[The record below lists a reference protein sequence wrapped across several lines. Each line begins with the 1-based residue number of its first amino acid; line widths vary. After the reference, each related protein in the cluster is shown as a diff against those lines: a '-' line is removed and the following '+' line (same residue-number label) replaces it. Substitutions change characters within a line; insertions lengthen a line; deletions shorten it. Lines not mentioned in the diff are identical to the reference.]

1 MAHNAPGKH
10 YRKGLSMVQLTK
22 MFPDDETAERWFVK
36 TRWPNGIAC
45 PRCGSMDIKER
56 TTRKPQPYHCRDCQ
70 KYFSVKTDSL
80 MHNSPLGCQVWAIVI
95 YLLNTNIK
103 GISSMKLHRELG
115 ITQKSA
121 WFLAHRIRENFQ
133 DRHRLFTGPAEA
145 DETFVGGK
153 EKNKHSRQKLRA
165 GRGSI
170 GKVAVAGV
178 KDRATGRVS
187 AAVVTDTDG
196 QTLRGFV
203 TDRVSPNATV
213 YTDDHAAYRGLL
225 NHAAVKH
232 SVGEFVNNQ
241 VHTNGIES
249 FWSLFKRGYYGTY
262 HKMSPAHLNRYVREF
277 TGRHNHREDDTL
289 DQMAAV
295 VRGMDGKRLPY
306 RDLIA

>member
-1 MAHNAPGKH
+1 
-10 YRKGLSMVQLTK
+10 MVELTK
-22 MFPDDETAERWFVK
+22 MFPDDETAERWFVE

-45 PRCGSMDIKER
+45 PKCGSFDIQER
-56 TTRKPQPYHCRDCQ
+56 KTRKPQPYHCRDCQ

-80 MHNSPLGCQVWAIVI
+80 MHNSPLGCQVWAIAI

-121 WFLAHRIRENFQ
+121 WFLAHQIRENFQ
-133 DRHRLFTGPAEA
+133 DRQVFGGPVEA

-153 EKNKHSRQKLRA
+153 ERNKHAKNKLRA
-165 GRGSI
+165 GRGTV
-170 GKVAVAGV
+170 GKSVVAGV

-187 AAVVTDTDG
+187 ASVVTDTDG
-196 QTLRGFV
+196 PTLRRFV
-203 TDRVSPNATV
+203 TDRVNPDATV
-213 YTDDHAAYRGLL
+213 YTDEHAAYRGLL
-225 NHAAVKH
+225 NHATVKH
-232 SVGEFVNNQ
+232 SVREFVKGQ
-241 VHTNGIES
+241 AHTNGIES
-249 FWSLFKRGYYGTY
+249 FWSLLKRGYYGTY
-262 HKMSPAHLNRYVREF
+262 HKMSPAHLDRYVREF